1 MAVPP
6 SSRTHVNDNVRWL
19 PYLRII
25 NYCCYYC
32 CVMLNDLFFTLLT
45 IDCRLYITGNVP
57 IVTQCNTIHKDN
69 VDLFFHCCPCALS
82 YNEGVRVYARVHTG
96 II

>member
-25 NYCCYYC
+25 NYCYYC
-32 CVMLNDLFFTLLT
+32 CVMLLILFFTLLT

-69 VDLFFHCCPCALS
+69 VDCFSIVVLFAHCPIMKAS
-82 YNEGVRVYARVHTG
+82 ESTRVC
-96 II
+96 ILE